1 MKAFD
6 TRAYNILD
14 FNEWN
19 ENGQLIL
26 SPDFQRRA
34 VWNTKAK
41 SYLVDTVLR
50 GMPMPKIIITQAL
63 VDGKNVRTVVDGQQ
77 RLRALLDYI
86 NDGFTVSK
94 LHNEQYGGLVFSA
107 LPDFVQQE
115 VLQYELGVDVLFN
128 QNTADILDIFSRLNT
143 YSVKL
148 NSTELLN
155 AQYLGAFKTFAH
167 QVARQYV
174 QYWLDSKIL
183 TSSNVAR
190 MSEVELT
197 GDLLIALLDGIHA
210 KKSIPA
216 FYKKYDEIPESSN
229 EYSNMRNAIEAF
241 HATMQ
246 NLLDIYAPEE
256 IALTNYRRVHLY
268 YTLFCVIASIRT
280 NCLKTNLEIES
291 PHSMP
296 NNKLRIFFDNFSA
309 TYDEKI
315 DSKEPSSDWNQFI
328 QDSRRATTDQATRIR
343 RWEFILRQLKDYAN
357 NE

>member
-143 YSVKL
+143 C
-148 NSTELLN
+148 LL
-155 AQYLGAFKTFAH
+155 Y
-167 QVARQYV
+167 
-174 QYWLDSKIL
+174 
-183 TSSNVAR
+183 TS
-190 MSEVELT
+190 
-197 GDLLIALLDGIHA
+197 
-210 KKSIPA
+210 P
-216 FYKKYDEIPESSN
+216 
-229 EYSNMRNAIEAF
+229 
-241 HATMQ
+241 
-246 NLLDIYAPEE
+246 
-256 IALTNYRRVHLY
+256 
-268 YTLFCVIASIRT
+268 
-280 NCLKTNLEIES
+280 S
-291 PHSMP
+291 P
-296 NNKLRIFFDNFSA
+296 RD
-309 TYDEKI
+309 
-315 DSKEPSSDWNQFI
+315 
-328 QDSRRATTDQATRIR
+328 RG
-343 RWEFILRQLKDYAN
+343 
-357 NE
+357 